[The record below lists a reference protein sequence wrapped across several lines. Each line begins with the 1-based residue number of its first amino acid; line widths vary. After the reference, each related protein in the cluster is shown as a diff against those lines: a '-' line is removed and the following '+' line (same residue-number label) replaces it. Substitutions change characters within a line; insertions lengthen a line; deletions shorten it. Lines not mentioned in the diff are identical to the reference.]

1 MPSWLPK
8 LFKNYIWKINTTEPT
23 IYLTFDDGPDPKP
36 TRFVLDTL
44 LQYHAKATFFCV
56 GENIQKHR
64 KVAQEIINQGHV
76 LANHT
81 MNHLK
86 GWQTSHDVYVKNTNK
101 CQETLEEYSTSSLFR
116 PPYGRITKSQTKS
129 LKEAGY
135 EIIMW
140 DLISY
145 DYDDK
150 IDINQALKQLIRN
163 SKPGSIV
170 VFHDSS
176 KAWKQLKIMLP
187 KYMHALN
194 KQGYS
199 FKSIPTNHN

>member
-8 LFKNYIWKINTTEPT
+8 LFKNYTWKINTTEPT

>member
-8 LFKNYIWKINTTEPT
+8 LFKNYTWKINTTEPI

-64 KVAQEIINQGHV
+64 KIVQEIINQGHV

-86 GWQTSHDVYVKNTNK
+86 GWQTSHDDYVKNTNK

-116 PPYGRITKSQTKS
+116 PPYGRITKRQTKS

-135 EIIMW
+135 EIILW

-176 KAWKQLKIMLP
+176 KALKQLKIMLP

-194 KQGYS
+194 NQGFS
-199 FKSIPTNHN
+199 FKSIPTKHN

>member
-8 LFKNYIWKINTTEPT
+8 LFKNYTWKINTTEPI

-64 KVAQEIINQGHV
+64 KIAEEIINQGHV

-86 GWQTSHDVYVKNTNK
+86 GWQTSHDDYVQNTNK

-116 PPYGRITKSQTKS
+116 PPYGRINKRQTKS
-129 LKEAGY
+129 LKVAGY

-150 IDINQALKQLIRN
+150 IDINQALKQLIRS

-170 VFHDSS
+170 VFHDST

-187 KYMHALN
+187 KYIQALN
-194 KQGYS
+194 NQGYS
-199 FKSIPTNHN
+199 FESIPSRRL